1 MSNKSQS
8 ARLRNGIENLSKIL
22 LLLVA
27 MSSFVLTGCMPNLV
41 LQEAKIDFTANTV
54 AITIKNV
61 GKKAAGEQL
70 TYIEFNRVGVPDAVK
85 PESQYSV
92 TVPGIAA
99 GGLWSSGPVSFG
111 NFSFPRGLDLNTLN
125 SLTTVNLVVR
135 VDAKDMVKE
144 SNETDNLYDANQ
156 SSP

>member
-1 MSNKSQS
+1 MK
-8 ARLRNGIENLSKIL
+8 KYL

-27 MSSFVLTGCMPNLV
+27 ISFLVFTGCTPNLV
-41 LQEAKIDFTANTV
+41 PQEATIAFTEKTV
-54 AITIKNV
+54 AITIKNI
-61 GKKAAGEQL
+61 GNKAAGEQL
-70 TYIEFNRVGVPDAVK
+70 TYIEFNRVGVPDAAK

-99 GGLWSSGPVSFG
+99 GGSWSSGPIPFRY
-111 NFSFPRGLDLNTLN
+111 FSFPRGLDLNTLN

-156 SSP
+156 SAP

>member
-1 MSNKSQS
+1 MK
-8 ARLRNGIENLSKIL
+8 KYL

-27 MSSFVLTGCMPNLV
+27 MSFLVLTGCTPNLV
-41 LQEAKIDFTANTV
+41 PQEAKIDFTAKTV
-54 AITIKNV
+54 AITIKND
-61 GKKAAGEQL
+61 GNKAAGEQL
-70 TYIEFNRVGVPDAVK
+70 TYIEFNRVGVPDAAK

-99 GGLWSSGPVSFG
+99 GGSWSSGPVPFS

-125 SLTTVNLVVR
+125 TLTTVNLVVR